1 MAEPPP
7 LIRDPPFT
15 SGPVAMR
22 TGATRQFLCS
32 SRPKASLQENS
43 ISASSCTRSVLTNS
57 GSGGPKP
64 KRREHQETCG
74 PHARPGTG
82 DNSGFATAARIKLA
96 RRTVSPEA
104 LSGILANL
112 LVLLDHS
119 TFRRFNEPDQ
129 HVHVLTAIRLRLQ
142 LFQGLCGVAFGGKKN
157 LIRLLN
163 LSNSLL

>member
-7 LIRDPPFT
+7 LIRDPAVHLWAGRCENWRHAAVSMLKPPEGEPAGETRFRPQAVQ
-15 SGPVAMR
+15 GRFLPIP
-22 TGATRQFLCS
+22 GA
-32 SRPKASLQENS
+32 AD
-43 ISASSCTRSVLTNS
+43 RS
-57 GSGGPKP
+57 
-64 KRREHQETCG
+64 RREHQETCG

-96 RRTVSPEA
+96 RRTVCPEA

-142 LFQGLCGVAFGGKKN
+142 LFQGLCGVALGGKKN
-157 LIRLLN
+157 LIGLLN